1 MFDTSGLIDYFGED
15 PKMKEIFQ
23 DLKGKVV
30 KYPTDHQDL
39 IVTLHSI
46 LEQAGGKRLPS
57 NRNGVDLL
65 ELTRNLTNKLEPA
78 KHFSIRYT
86 DVYSEYFN
94 DKLYRFSSLLNVG
107 EVFEPLYPTCVSGE
121 KREKTSDAI
130 FNEFHTIR
138 RLFEQT
144 QKYNMAFNYQFRNE
158 SCQYPTKCTFPK
170 ANDPF
175 SFNECFRLLSVSFSI
190 GLLVGLVFGV
200 IHLITEA
207 VLKQIEKGKA
217 GKAGYQKI

>member
-1 MFDTSGLIDYFGED
+1 M
-15 PKMKEIFQ
+15 
-23 DLKGKVV
+23 

-78 KHFSIRYT
+78 KHFSVRYT

-94 DKLYRFSSLLNVG
+94 QKLYRFSSLLNVG

-170 ANDPF
+170 ANEPFKYNEILHVITF
-175 SFNECFRLLSVSFSI
+175 SFGFGMIIGVVMGVLHYILS
-190 GLLVGLVFGV
+190 
-200 IHLITEA
+200 A
-207 VLKQIEKGKA
+207 VVKA
-217 GKAGYQKI
+217 V